1 MKLQFTVR
9 IDGETISTSFFF
21 PRFSLGI
28 SRSVNRPTSQLI
40 GEERSK
46 RSGGEGAALVVSRG
60 RIRDTSCE
68 ESIDYHASKNVIV
81 FIRNENESAAAARR
95 GEACLRIGSRVCKI
109 DQRREGRGR
118 VELIARRERGGQP
131 IEPDT
136 RDWKKAR

>member
-21 PRFSLGI
+21 FSPRFSLGI

-46 RSGGEGAALVVSRG
+46 RGGGGAALVVSRG

-81 FIRNENESAAAARR
+81 FMERK
-95 GEACLRIGSRVCKI
+95 RIGGGLLTNR
-109 DQRREGRGR
+109 
-118 VELIARRERGGQP
+118 IARL
-131 IEPDT
+131 
-136 RDWKKAR
+136 

>member
-9 IDGETISTSFFF
+9 IDGETISTRFFLFLFFFFFF

-46 RSGGEGAALVVSRG
+46 RGREGEGGAALVVSRG

-81 FIRNENESAAAARR
+81 FMERK
-95 GEACLRIGSRVCKI
+95 RIGGGGGGLLTNR
-109 DQRREGRGR
+109 
-118 VELIARRERGGQP
+118 IARL
-131 IEPDT
+131 
-136 RDWKKAR
+136 

>member
-46 RSGGEGAALVVSRG
+46 RSGGGGAALVVSRG

-95 GEACLRIGSRVCKI
+95 GLLTNR
-109 DQRREGRGR
+109 
-118 VELIARRERGGQP
+118 IARL
-131 IEPDT
+131 
-136 RDWKKAR
+136 

>member
-9 IDGETISTSFFF
+9 IDGETISTRFFLFFFFFFF

-46 RSGGEGAALVVSRG
+46 RGREGEGGAALVVSRG

-81 FIRNENESAAAARR
+81 FMERK
-95 GEACLRIGSRVCKI
+95 RIGGGGGLLTNR
-109 DQRREGRGR
+109 
-118 VELIARRERGGQP
+118 IARL
-131 IEPDT
+131 
-136 RDWKKAR
+136 